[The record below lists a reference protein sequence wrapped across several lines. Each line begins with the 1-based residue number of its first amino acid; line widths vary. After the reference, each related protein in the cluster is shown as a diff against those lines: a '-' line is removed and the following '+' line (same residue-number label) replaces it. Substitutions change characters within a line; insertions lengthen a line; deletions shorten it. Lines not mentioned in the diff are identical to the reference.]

1 MELHLPPSGIPCPFL
16 RLGQCPKSDGC
27 EYAHDFIAQPCLS
40 AAQIEDRMRG
50 LEDARPASRGERAKI
65 KRRKKQ
71 LRRLGARKLAAP
83 SLIERGIMPT
93 KKAIN
98 HELGR
103 YTVGPPKNIA
113 PTAVRERA
121 FGGGGGG
128 DGEWQIVEAG
138 RERRRRKLLAR
149 MKHNNIRVRGLSGR
163 SGANGNPSAK
173 ADFGASGVD
182 EQVGIPRRV
191 EIIGDFTVKYPT
203 SIPPHLR
210 HRYLNPPPASA
221 DSPPSQKRPPYTDE
235 GISYFPSVETGHETG
250 KGHVTKRD
258 RARSL

>member
-1 MELHLPPSGIPCPFL
+1 
-16 RLGQCPKSDGC
+16 
-27 EYAHDFIAQPCLS
+27 
-40 AAQIEDRMRG
+40 MRG
-50 LEDARPASRGERAKI
+50 LEDIRPASRGERAKI

-83 SLIERGIMPT
+83 SLIERGILPT
-93 KKAIN
+93 KKAID

-113 PTAVRERA
+113 PSAVRERA
-121 FGGGGGG
+121 FGGSGGG
-128 DGEWQIVEAG
+128 DGEWQIVETG

-149 MKHNNIRVRGLSGR
+149 MKHNNIQVRGLSGR

-173 ADFGASGVD
+173 ADFGANGGALPSGGIFVGVTTARGSMDVD
-182 EQVGIPRRV
+182 KEVGIPRRV

-210 HRYLNPPPASA
+210 HRYLNPSPAST
-221 DSPPSQKRPPYTDE
+221 DSSPPQKRPPYTDE
-235 GISYFPSVETGHETG
+235 EISYFPSVETGHETG
-250 KGHVTKRD
+250 KGPVTKRD
-258 RARSL
+258 RALSF